1 MKRSIATG
9 AAFGALIAC
18 FTLSARMAGPSQDE
32 PGYAYAKILGVTVDY
47 LEIPPAANRQPLP
60 TDRIMKGYMA
70 TFALAVAIGAVI
82 GGAVG
87 WGVAWRK
94 DIQSSATETY
104 TSGVLDREAENGSP

>member
-1 MKRSIATG
+1 MMRSIATG

-18 FTLSARMAGPSQDE
+18 FTLSARMEGPPQDA

-70 TFALAVAIGAVI
+70 TFALAVFIGAVI
-82 GGAVG
+82 GGGVG
-87 WGVAWRK
+87 WAVAWRK
-94 DIQSSATETY
+94 TSKDSAAETY
-104 TSGVLDREAENGSP
+104 TSGGPDRNAEDGSP